1 MGSGLLRRIPRDLK
15 KSWARYL
22 ALMVLI
28 IASMYIVVSVVG
40 MTEVTIQGTAKKI
53 EENRIQDGQF
63 QTFEKLTDKQVNEIS
78 EMGVITEELFYVDI
92 SNGEKTIRVGKIR
105 KNIDL
110 IDLDEGT
117 LPVKEDEIVLM
128 NLYCDKN
135 GLSLGDQIVIA
146 DKTFT
151 ISGIGSVPDYN
162 LPLKNMSDMTSDP
175 NRFGVGFVCDA
186 SYEQIVNSD
195 NVGSEVY
202 VYAYR
207 LCGATA
213 SALKEKLKTFDYDYE
228 SSDNVYLKEMIDK
241 KLEDKYSFED
251 GLEELGAGIDELKDG
266 ASELYDG
273 AGELYDGITELKDS
287 VPDLADGVDKLSEGA
302 DDLYD
307 GVSSYTSAVDSAKKG
322 AEDLADGAESVASG
336 AGNLSEGAD
345 ALAEG
350 AAAMAAEPNV
360 LVAGTKNLAD
370 GAGTLEEGTADLAKG
385 AEALSDGLGEISRNS
400 GDLRSGASDL
410 CDGIDELSEGVA
422 ELSDGVDEL
431 YDGSEELKGGTE
443 ELCDGVKELSDG
455 YKEFRDSTEEFLDDA
470 FEVDISLLE
479 EFTENKDNPRIAS
492 DAASDVMIKKS
503 IGLFAGAVILALVAY
518 VISVFIGN
526 QIREESSVIG
536 TLFALGIRKGE
547 IAMHYI
553 ILPVILTFVAGL
565 IGMMLGFSSV
575 GVDFQMQDIYE
586 YYSVPVFESIR
597 PLYLIIYCCV
607 VPPVIAAVVNYLVIN
622 GKLSSTALSLMR
634 NEDSQRIKGNER
646 ASKEKKNFL
655 DDFKSRQIRRERRS
669 IAAVVVGM
677 VISLVLLLMGV
688 SCYVLCNNVKQHN
701 IRDAS
706 CEYTYVLKYP
716 SDDIPEG
723 AEECYAKILKHTY
736 LDYTLDVTLYGI
748 VDNSSFFEAKPS
760 KCANKVVIGNGV
772 ATKYSLTKGDML
784 ILTDSSEDKNYA
796 FEIEDVVDYSIGL
809 TVFMNIDSARDLFGA
824 EDDEYNV
831 LFSHSKLDIE
841 DGRVMSV
848 TTSDEIIDTA
858 GIFVDQMMSLVI
870 IMISISVLIFVTVM
884 YLMINVMI
892 RRASVSIALVKIF
905 GYRSGELRRIF
916 MDGNFIAVAVS
927 ALAGIP
933 LCKIFVDRIYP
944 LFIANTAMENDIT
957 YPWWLWIFLFAAV
970 MTVYFLIS
978 TMLMGKI
985 KRIEPA
991 EILKNRE

>member
-1 MGSGLLRRIPRDLK
+1 MRSGLLRRIPRDLI
-15 KSWARYL
+15 KSWPRYL

-63 QTFEKLTDKQVNEIS
+63 QTFEKLTTEQLKEIS
-78 EMGVITEELFYVDI
+78 DMGIITEEIFYVDV
-92 SNGEKTIRVGKIR
+92 SHGANTIRLGKIR
-105 KNIDL
+105 NDIDL
-110 IDLDEGT
+110 IDLDEGA
-117 LPVKEDEIVLM
+117 LPVKDDEIVLM
-128 NLYCDKN
+128 NLYCDRN
-135 GLSLGDQIVIA
+135 GLGVGDQIVIA
-146 DKTFT
+146 DKSFT

-175 NRFGVGFVCDA
+175 NRFGVAFVSDE
-186 SYEQIVNSD
+186 SYEQLVNSD
-195 NVGSEVY
+195 NAGSEVFI
-202 VYAYR
+202 YAYR
-207 LCGATA
+207 LCGASA
-213 SALKEKLKTFDYDYE
+213 SELKDKLKTFDYDYE
-228 SSDNVYLKEMIDK
+228 SSDNVYLKELIDK
-241 KLEDKYSFED
+241 KLQDKYDFED
-251 GLEELGAGIDELKDG
+251 GLDELGDGIDELTDGAKDLYDG
-266 ASELYDG
+266 ASELHDGVSEIKDNMPDFVDG
-273 AGELYDGITELKDS
+273 ADELAECASDLYDGIS
-287 VPDLADGVDKLSEGA
+287 G
-302 DDLYD
+302 
-307 GVSSYTSAVDSAKKG
+307 YTSAVDSA
-322 AEDLADGAESVASG
+322 ADGAQ
-336 AGNLSEGAD
+336 

-350 AAAMAAEPNV
+350 SSVIADMVPPLAEGVNE
-360 LVAGTKNLAD
+360 LANGLDEISENSSNLKSGAYELRD
-370 GAGTLEEGTADLAKG
+370 GA
-385 AEALSDGLGEISRNS
+385 
-400 GDLRSGASDL
+400 
-410 CDGIDELSEGVA
+410 DELAEGVA

-431 YDGSEELKGGTE
+431 YDGSEELLDGTE
-443 ELCDGVKELSDG
+443 ELCDGVADLSDG
-455 YKEFRDSTEEFLDDA
+455 YKEFRDSTEEFLEDA

-479 EFTENKDNPRIAS
+479 KFTENKDNPRIAS

-503 IGLFAGAVILALVAY
+503 MGLFAGAVILALIAY
-518 VISVFIGN
+518 VISVFTGN

-547 IAMHYI
+547 IAFHYI

-565 IGMMLGFSSV
+565 IGMMLGFSKF

-586 YYSVPVFESIR
+586 YYSVPVFENIR
-597 PLYLIIYCCV
+597 PLYLIFYCCV

-634 NEDSQRIKGNER
+634 NEDSQRIRGNER
-646 ASKEKKNFL
+646 ALKEKKNFL

-669 IAAVVVGM
+669 VAAVVTGM
-677 VISLVLLLMGV
+677 VISLVLMLMGV
-688 SCYVLCNNVKQHN
+688 SCYVLCNNVKRHN

-706 CEYTYVLKYP
+706 CEYTYVLKY
-716 SDDIPEG
+716 SPEDVPAG
-723 AEECYAKILKHTY
+723 AEECYAKSLKHTY

-748 VDNSSFFEAKPS
+748 VDDSSFFEARPS
-760 KCANKVVIGNGV
+760 KCENKVVIGNGV
-772 ATKYSLTKGDML
+772 ATKYSLGKGDML
-784 ILTDSSEDKNYA
+784 ILTDSSEDRNYA

-809 TVFMNIDSARDLFGA
+809 TVFMNIDSARALFGA

-841 DGRVMSV
+841 DGRVMSI
-848 TTSDEIIDTA
+848 TTRDEIIDTA

-870 IMISISVLIFVTVM
+870 IMIAISVLIFVTVM

-916 MDGNFIAVAVS
+916 MDGNFIAVAIS
-927 ALAGIP
+927 AFIGIP
-933 LCKIFVDRIYP
+933 LCKTFVDRIYP
-944 LFIANTAMENDIT
+944 MFIANTAMENDIT

-978 TMLMGKI
+978 TVLMGKI

>member
-1 MGSGLLRRIPRDLK
+1 MRSGLLRRIPRDLK

-63 QTFEKLTDKQVNEIS
+63 QTFEKLTTEQVKEIS
-78 EMGVITEELFYVDI
+78 DMGIITEEIFYVDV
-92 SNGEKTIRVGKIR
+92 SHGENTIRVGKVR
-105 KNIDL
+105 TDIDL
-110 IDLDEGT
+110 IDIDEGA
-117 LPVKEDEIVLM
+117 LPVKDDEIVLM
-128 NLYCDKN
+128 NLYCDRN

-146 DKTFT
+146 EKTFT
-151 ISGIGSVPDYN
+151 ICGIGSVPDYN

-175 NRFGVGFVCDA
+175 SRFGVGFVNSE
-186 SYEQIVNSD
+186 SYEQIVNAD
-195 NVGSEVY
+195 NTGSEVY
-202 VYAYR
+202 IYAYR
-207 LCGATA
+207 LCGA
-213 SALKEKLKTFDYDYE
+213 SADELKDKLKTFDYDYE
-228 SSDNVYLKEMIDK
+228 ISDNVYLKEIIDK
-241 KLEDKYSFED
+241 KLQDKYDFED
-251 GLEELGAGIDELKDG
+251 GLDELG
-266 ASELYDG
+266 
-273 AGELYDGITELKDS
+273 
-287 VPDLADGVDKLSEGA
+287 
-302 DDLYD
+302 
-307 GVSSYTSAVDSAKKG
+307 
-322 AEDLADGAESVASG
+322 
-336 AGNLSEGAD
+336 
-345 ALAEG
+345 
-350 AAAMAAEPNV
+350 
-360 LVAGTKNLAD
+360 
-370 GAGTLEEGTADLAKG
+370 
-385 AEALSDGLGEISRNS
+385 
-400 GDLRSGASDL
+400 
-410 CDGIDELSEGVA
+410 DGIDELSDGAKDLYDGASELHDGVSEMKDNMPDLVDGTDELLEGASDLYDGVYDYTTA
-422 ELSDGVDEL
+422 VDSAAGGANDLSDGAVVIADAVPPLAEGIDDLSDGLDEISGNSSDLRSGAYDLYDGADELADGVSELSDGVDEL
-431 YDGSEELKGGTE
+431 YDGSEELLDGTV
-443 ELCDGVKELSDG
+443 ELCDGVAELSDG
-455 YKEFRDSTEEFLDDA
+455 YKEFKDSTEEFLEDA

-503 IGLFAGAVILALVAY
+503 IGLFAGAVILALIAY
-518 VISVFIGN
+518 VISVFTGN

-547 IAMHYI
+547 IAFHYI
-553 ILPVILTFVAGL
+553 ILPVFLTFAAGFT
-565 IGMMLGFSSV
+565 GMLLGFSKY

-586 YYSVPVFESIR
+586 YYSVPVFENIR

-607 VPPVIAAVVNYLVIN
+607 VPPVIATVVNYLVIN
-622 GKLSSTALSLMR
+622 GKLSSTALALMR
-634 NEDSQRIKGNER
+634 NEDKQRIKGNEK
-646 ASKEKKNFL
+646 ASREKKNFL

-716 SDDIPEG
+716 PEDVPEG
-723 AEECYAKILKHTY
+723 AEECYAKSLKHTY

-748 VDNSSFFEAKPS
+748 VDNSSFFEARPS
-760 KCANKVVIGNGV
+760 KCENKVVIGNGV
-772 ATKYSLTKGDML
+772 ATKYSLGKGDLL
-784 ILTDSSEDKNYA
+784 ILTDSSEDRNYA

-809 TVFMNIDSARDLFGA
+809 TVFMNIDSARELFGA

-831 LFSHSKLDIE
+831 LFSHEKLNIE
-841 DGRVMSV
+841 DGRVMSI
-848 TTSDEIIDTA
+848 TTRDEIINTA

-892 RRASVSIALVKIF
+892 RRASLSISLVKIF
-905 GYRSGELRRIF
+905 GYRSVELRRIF
-916 MDGNFIAVAVS
+916 MDGNFIAVALS
-927 ALAGIP
+927 ALVGIP

-944 LFIANTAMENDIT
+944 VFIANTAMENDIT
-957 YPWWLWIFLFAAV
+957 YPWWLWIFLFVAV
-970 MTVYFLIS
+970 MIVYFLIS

>member
-1 MGSGLLRRIPRDLK
+1 
-15 KSWARYL
+15 
-22 ALMVLI
+22 
-28 IASMYIVVSVVG
+28 MYIVVSVVG

-63 QTFEKLTDKQVNEIS
+63 QTFEKLNDEQIKEIS
-78 EMGVITEELFYVDI
+78 DMGIMTEEIFYVDV
-92 SNGEKTIRVGKIR
+92 SHGANTIRIGKVR
-105 KNIDL
+105 KDIDL

-117 LPVKEDEIVLM
+117 YPVKDDEIVLM
-128 NLYCDKN
+128 NLYCDRN
-135 GLSLGDQIVIA
+135 GLGLGDQLVIA
-146 DKTFT
+146 EKTFT

-175 NRFGVGFVCDA
+175 SRFGVGFVSGE
-186 SYEQIVNSD
+186 SYEQIADSD
-195 NVGSEVY
+195 NAGSEVY
-202 VYAYR
+202 LYAYR
-207 LCGATA
+207 LGGAS
-213 SALKEKLKTFDYDYE
+213 SAELKDKLKTFDYDYE
-228 SSDNVYLKEMIDK
+228 KSDNVYLREIIDK
-241 KLEDKYSFED
+241 KLEDKYDFED
-251 GLEELGAGIDELKDG
+251 GLDELGDGIDELKDG
-266 ASELYDG
+266 SRDLYDG
-273 AGELYDGITELKDS
+273 TVELYDGITELKDS
-287 VPDLADGVDKLSEGA
+287 IPDLAEGVDELSEGA
-302 DDLYD
+302 GDLYD
-307 GVSSYTSAVDSAKKG
+307 GVSDYTSAVGSAANG
-322 AEDLADGAESVASG
+322 ASALSDGAAGVVEGAGNLAEGAGALAAGTEALAEDAPVLADGAKNLAYG
-336 AGNLSEGAD
+336 AGTLAQGTGN
-345 ALAEG
+345 LAEG
-350 AAAMAAEPNV
+350 AEA
-360 LVAGTKNLAD
+360 LAD
-370 GAGTLEEGTADLAKG
+370 GLGDISGKSGALLA
-385 AEALSDGLGEISRNS
+385 
-400 GDLRSGASDL
+400 GASDL
-410 CDGIDELSEGVA
+410 SEGIDELSDGVA

-431 YDGSEELKGGTE
+431 FDGSEELKDGSE
-443 ELCDGVKELSDG
+443 ELRDGVKELSDG
-455 YKEFRDSTEEFLDDA
+455 YKEFRDRTEEFLDEA
-470 FEVDISLLE
+470 YEVDISLLE

-492 DAASDVMIKKS
+492 DAVSDVMIKKS
-503 IGLFAGAVILALVAY
+503 IGLFAGAVILALIAY
-518 VISVFIGN
+518 VISVFTGN

-547 IAMHYI
+547 IAVHYI

-565 IGMMLGFSSV
+565 IGMLLGFSEF

-586 YYSVPVFESIR
+586 YYSVPAFGNIR

-607 VPPVIAAVVNYLVIN
+607 VPPVIAAVVNFLVIN

-646 ASKEKKNFL
+646 TSREKKNFL
-655 DDFKSRQIRRERRS
+655 DDFKSRQIKRERRS
-669 IAAVVVGM
+669 NAAVVVGM
-677 VISLVLLLMGV
+677 AISLVLLLMGV
-688 SCYVLCNNVKQHN
+688 SCYVLCNNVKKHN

-716 SDDIPEG
+716 PEDVPEG
-723 AEECYAKILKHTY
+723 AEECYAMSLKHTY

-748 VDNSSFFEAKPS
+748 VDNSSFFDARPAKS
-760 KCANKVVIGNGV
+760 ENKVIIGNGV
-772 ATKYSLTKGDML
+772 ATKYSLGKGDML
-784 ILTDSSEDKNYA
+784 ILTDSSEDRNYA

-809 TVFMNIDSARDLFGA
+809 TVFMNIDSARELFGA

-831 LFSHSKLDIE
+831 LFSHGRLDIE

-848 TTSDEIIDTA
+848 TTSDEIINTA

-870 IMISISVLIFVTVM
+870 IMIAISVLIFVTVM

-957 YPWWLWIFLFAAV
+957 YPWWLWILLFAAV
-970 MTVYFLIS
+970 MTVYFFIS